1 MKIKKIGIIGAA
13 GGMGESY
20 AKAFSRAGFMVYAF
34 DNRRKELRKLSGKN
48 IIAVAGVKQVFENSD
63 YVIYSTPI
71 ALTPKIIGETI
82 SFARP
87 GCIVGGF
94 TSIKKFEVQALKKA
108 FAGVKII
115 TAHPLHAP
123 GKIDGQQVAVIK
135 VRASDADVKA
145 VEDCFQAIGANTHSV
160 TAGKHDKTMANTQ
173 VITHFILLT
182 MALTWKIRG
191 RKPGSN
197 ARYVNSVDGLK
208 NDMALRLLTQ
218 NPDVYAGIAMLNQDG
233 ISQIREYNHVLNE
246 IIEAEQKNDFE
257 KISRLWD
264 EAKEFAAKNGF
275 KKANAKVRKV
285 FGARGFITNTTN
297 SHISLLAMAITW
309 KRLGIK
315 PNRLGPLQSP
325 PYKLRWL
332 LVNKVLNSN
341 TRKFARNAVDLEEA
355 KRIDLAFAA
364 AARTW
369 AYVIESGDL
378 NNYVMMWNQ
387 IKQYFGGKQLND
399 AKNRVDEMVK
409 KLIAAEKKR
418 V

>member
-1 MKIKKIGIIGAA
+1 MEIKKIGIIGAA

-20 AKAFSRAGFMVYAF
+20 SKAFSRAGFTVYAF
-34 DNRRKELRKLSGKN
+34 DKKRPEVLKLAGKN
-48 IIAVAGVKQVFENSD
+48 VVAAASARQVFENCD

-71 ALTPKIIGETI
+71 AITPKIIEETI
-82 SFARP
+82 SYAKA

-94 TSIKKFEVQALKKA
+94 TSIKKFEVAALRKA
-108 FAGVKII
+108 PSKARIV

-123 GKIDGQQVAVIK
+123 GEIRGQQVAVIK
-135 VRASDADVKA
+135 VRANDAEVKA
-145 VEDCFQAIGANTHSV
+145 VEDCFKAIGANTFVV

-173 VITHFILLT
+173 VITHFTLLT
-182 MALTWKIRG
+182 MALAWKIRG
-191 RKPGSN
+191 RKPPGNKRFLS
-197 ARYVNSVDGLK
+197 SVDGVK

-233 ISQIREYNHVLNE
+233 IGQIREYNHVLNE
-246 IIEAEQKNDFE
+246 IIEAQQKNDFE
-257 KISRLWD
+257 KIFGLWE
-264 EAKEFAAKNGF
+264 EAKEYAARNGF
-275 KKANAKVRKV
+275 KKANARVKKI
-285 FGARGFITNTTN
+285 FGARGWITNTTN

-315 PNRLGPLQSP
+315 PGRLGALQSP

-341 TRKFARNAVDLEEA
+341 TRKFARNAVELEEA

-378 NNYVMMWNQ
+378 NNYTMMWEQ
-387 IKQYFGGKQLND
+387 IRHYFGDKQLNG
-399 AKNRVDEMVK
+399 AKNRIDSLVK
-409 KLIAAEKKR
+409 KLIAADKKR